1 MILLIVILFNW
12 IITIFGLFLI
22 HQILVYLRNKA
33 PGQKT
38 LLDDVYVQF
47 LEYYA
52 FCIMPV
58 LVIATLRYFFGPLAW
73 IVSFI
78 LGYKKIEFTQ
88 IETEF
93 LKILSLKNKY

>member
-1 MILLIVILFNW
+1 MILLIVIILNW

-52 FCIMPV
+52 VCIMPV
-58 LVIATLRYFFGPLAW
+58 LGMISHKKSLITIFGHKHFRQNLH
-73 IVSFI
+73 
-78 LGYKKIEFTQ
+78 
-88 IETEF
+88 
-93 LKILSLKNKY
+93 